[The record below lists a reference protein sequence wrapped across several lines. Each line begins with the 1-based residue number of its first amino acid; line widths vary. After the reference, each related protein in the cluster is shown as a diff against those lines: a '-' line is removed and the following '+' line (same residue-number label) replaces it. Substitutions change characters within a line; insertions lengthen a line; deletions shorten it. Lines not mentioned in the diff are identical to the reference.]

1 MIQFVLIR
9 IQSKLC
15 QSFFNRLIIIIPM
28 CTEINDVFGGV
39 SAQMENISTF

>member
-15 QSFFNRLIIIIPM
+15 QRFFNRLIIII
-28 CTEINDVFGGV
+28 TVSTQINDVFGGV
-39 SAQMENISTF
+39 RAQMENIPAF